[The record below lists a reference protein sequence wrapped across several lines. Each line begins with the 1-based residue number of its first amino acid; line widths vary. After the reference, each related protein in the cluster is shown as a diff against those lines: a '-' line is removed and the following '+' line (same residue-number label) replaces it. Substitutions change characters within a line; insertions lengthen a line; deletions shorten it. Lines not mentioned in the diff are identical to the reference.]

1 MIMVRPIPMK
11 FLISQLAFLTSQPE
25 ARANLGAL
33 AKYFAF
39 LIALV
44 AVYTVLFHVIKLQVE
59 GEPHSWITGIYWT
72 LVVMTTLG
80 FGDITFTSDIGRF
93 FSIIVL
99 LSGVVFLLVMLPF
112 LFIRL
117 FYAPWLEARVRL
129 RAPREMPIGTRGHV
143 IVAEYD
149 AIAAELIERLTVERI
164 PYVVIEPDPVRASQF
179 FGDSITVLTGE
190 NDNRLTYERARAAA
204 ARLVL
209 ANCEDT
215 TNTNITLTV
224 REVAP
229 KVPIAAIVEEED
241 AVDILQLSG
250 ATSVLALKHQ
260 LGAYLAGRIETGRP
274 EAHVVGEFRRLQIA
288 ELPARDTPFVGKT
301 VRDTRLRQRAGVSI
315 VGFWERGKLLPAYP
329 DTLIQPDTVLVVA
342 GTVSQIAAL
351 NALLPAGGDTSQPVL
366 VIGAGKVGQAA
377 VRTLKRK
384 GLSVHIIDR
393 TESALAPLASQV
405 DGVFAGDAA
414 DGDLLR
420 RAGIMSARSVLLT
433 TNDDAMNIYLAV
445 YCRRLNSDLRIISRI
460 THERNLEAIHRA
472 GADFVLS
479 YTTLGVEGVLSLL
492 RGHPPLVLGE
502 GVELFFVH
510 VPPSLA
516 GRPLSESGIGSRTGL
531 SVIAIEEG
539 DQLIAPLTSETV
551 LSAGADLIVLGSHEQ
566 RERFEE
572 AFGRA

>member
-1 MIMVRPIPMK
+1 MK
-11 FLISQLAFLTSQPE
+11 FLISQLAFLTSEPE
-25 ARANLGAL
+25 ARANLRAL

-39 LIALV
+39 LVALV

-59 GEPHSWITGIYWT
+59 GEPHSWITGVYWT

-80 FGDITFTSDIGRF
+80 FGDITFTSDIGRL
-93 FSIIVL
+93 FSIVVL

-129 RAPREMPIGTRGHV
+129 RAPRELPAATSGHV

-149 AIAAELIERLTVERI
+149 AIAAGLAERLAAEQI
-164 PYVVIEPDPVRASQF
+164 PYVVIEPDPVRAAQL
-179 FGDSITVLTGE
+179 FGDGVAMLTGE
-190 NDNRLTYERARAAA
+190 NDSRLTYERARAGT

-229 KVPIAAIVEEED
+229 RVGLVAIVEDED

-274 EAHVVGEFRRLQIA
+274 EAHVVGEFRGLQIA
-288 ELPARDTPFVGKT
+288 ELPARDTPFVSRS
-301 VRDTRLRQRAGVSI
+301 VRDTRLRQQAGVSI
-315 VGFWERGKLLPAYP
+315 VGFWERGKLRPAYP
-329 DTLIQPDTVLVVA
+329 ETLIQPDAVLVVA
-342 GTVSQIAAL
+342 GTASQIAAL
-351 NALLPAGGDTSQPVL
+351 NDMLPDGGDTSRPVL
-366 VIGAGKVGQAA
+366 VIGAGKVGHAA
-377 VRTLKRK
+377 VSTLKRK
-384 GLSVHIIDR
+384 GLSVHVIDR
-393 TESALAPLASQV
+393 TESALAALAAEV
-405 DGVFAGDAA
+405 DGSFAGDAA
-414 DGDLLR
+414 DGQLLR
-420 RAGIMSARSVLLT
+420 RAGIMEARSVLLT

-479 YTTLGVEGVLSLL
+479 YTTLGIEGVMSLL

-502 GVELFFVH
+502 GVELFFVR
-510 VPPSLA
+510 VPSALG
-516 GRPLSESGIGSRTGL
+516 GRPLGESAIGSRSGL
-531 SVIAIEEG
+531 SVIAVQAG
-539 DQLIAPLTSETV
+539 DVLTTPLTSETV
-551 LSAGADLIVLGSHEQ
+551 LPAGADLIVLGSHEQ
-566 RERFEE
+566 RARFEAE
-572 AFGRA
+572 FGRS

>member
-1 MIMVRPIPMK
+1 MK
-11 FLISQLAFLTSQPE
+11 FLLSQLAFLTAEPE
-25 ARANLGAL
+25 ARANLRAL

-44 AVYTVLFHVIKLQVE
+44 AVFSVLFHVIKLQVE
-59 GEPHSWITGIYWT
+59 GEPHSWITGVYWT
-72 LVVMTTLG
+72 LVVMSTLG
-80 FGDITFTSDIGRF
+80 FGDITFTSDVGRL
-93 FSIIVL
+93 FSIVVL

-129 RAPREMPIGTRGHV
+129 RAPRELPASTKGHV
-143 IVAEYD
+143 IIAEYD
-149 AIAAELIERLTVERI
+149 AIAAGLAERLTAEQI
-164 PYVVIEPDPVRASQF
+164 PYVVIEPDPVRAAQL
-179 FGDSITVLTGE
+179 FGDGVATLTGE
-190 NDNRLTYERARAAA
+190 NDSRVTYERARAAR

-229 KVPIAAIVEEED
+229 RVSLVAIVEDED

-288 ELPARDTPFVGKT
+288 ELPARDTPFVART
-301 VRDTRLRQRAGVSI
+301 VRDTKLRQQAGVSI
-315 VGFWERGKLLPAYP
+315 VGFWERGKLRPAYP
-329 DTLIQPDTVLVVA
+329 ETLIQPDAVLVVA
-342 GTVSQIAAL
+342 GTASQIASL
-351 NALLPAGGDTSQPVL
+351 NAMLPDGGDTSRPVL
-366 VIGAGKVGQAA
+366 VIGAGKVGYAA
-377 VRTLKRK
+377 VSTLKRK
-384 GLSVHIIDR
+384 GLSVHVVDR
-393 TESALAPLASQV
+393 TQSAIAPLAGQV
-405 DGVFAGDAA
+405 EGAFAGDAA
-414 DGDLLR
+414 DGQLLR
-420 RAGIMSARSVLLT
+420 RAGIMEARSVLLT

-479 YTTLGVEGVLSLL
+479 YTTLGIEGVMSLL

-502 GVELFFVH
+502 GVELFFVR
-510 VPPSLA
+510 VPSSLA
-516 GRPLSESGIGSRTGL
+516 GRPLGESAIGSRSGL
-531 SVIAIEEG
+531 SVIAVQAGEV
-539 DQLIAPLTSETV
+539 LTTPLTSETV
-551 LSAGADLIVLGSHEQ
+551 LPAGADLIVLGSHEQ
-566 RERFEE
+566 RARFEDE
-572 AFGRA
+572 FGRP

>member
-1 MIMVRPIPMK
+1 MK
-11 FLISQLAFLTSQPE
+11 FLLSQLAFLTSEPE

-39 LIALV
+39 LIVLV
-44 AVYTVLFHVIKLQVE
+44 AVYAVLFHVIKLQVE
-59 GEPHSWITGIYWT
+59 GEPHSWVTGIYWT

-80 FGDITFTSDIGRF
+80 FGDITFTSDIGRV
-93 FSIIVL
+93 FSIVVL

-129 RAPREMPIGTRGHV
+129 RAPRELPATTKGHV
-143 IVAEYD
+143 IIAEYD
-149 AIAAELIERLTVERI
+149 AIAAGLTERLAAEQI
-164 PYVVIEPDPVRASQF
+164 PYVVIEPDPIRAAQM
-179 FGDSITVLTGE
+179 FGDRLQVLTGE
-190 NDNRLTYERARAAA
+190 NDNRLTYERVRAAS

-229 KVPIAAIVEEED
+229 TVGIVAIVEEED
-241 AVDILQLSG
+241 AVDILRLSG

-288 ELPARDTPFVGKT
+288 ELPARDTPFVGRI
-301 VRDTRLRQRAGVSI
+301 VRDTKLRQQAGVSI
-315 VGFWERGKLLPAYP
+315 VGLWERGKLRPAYP
-329 DTLIQPDTVLVVA
+329 ETLIQPDSVLVVA
-342 GTVSQIAAL
+342 GTSSQISAL
-351 NALLPAGGDTSQPVL
+351 NALLPDGGDTSHPVL

-377 VRTLKRK
+377 VGTLKRK
-384 GLSVHIIDR
+384 GLKVHVIDR
-393 TESALAPLASQV
+393 TEAALAPIAGVV

-420 RAGIMSARSVLLT
+420 RAGIMEARSVLLT

-445 YCRRLNSDLRIISRI
+445 YCRRLNKDLRIVSRI

-479 YTTLGVEGVLSLL
+479 YTTLGIDGVLSLL

-510 VPPSLA
+510 VPASLA
-516 GRPLSESGIGSRTGL
+516 GRPLKESAIGSHSGL
-531 SVIAIEEG
+531 SVVAVQEG
-539 DQLIAPLTSETV
+539 DVLTAPLTAETI
-551 LSAGADLIVLGSHEQ
+551 LPAGGDLIVLGSQEQ
-566 RERFEE
+566 RTRFEE
-572 AFGRA
+572 EFG

>member
-1 MIMVRPIPMK
+1 MK
-11 FLISQLAFLTSQPE
+11 FLLSQLAFLTSEPE

-39 LIALV
+39 LIVLV
-44 AVYTVLFHVIKLQVE
+44 AVYAVLFHVIKLQVE
-59 GEPHSWITGIYWT
+59 NEPHSWVTGIYWT

-80 FGDITFTSDIGRF
+80 FGDITFTSDIGRI
-93 FSIIVL
+93 FSIVVL

-129 RAPREMPIGTRGHV
+129 RAPRELPAETKGHV
-143 IVAEYD
+143 IIAEHD
-149 AIAAELIERLTVERI
+149 AIAAGLTERLTAEQI
-164 PYVVIEPDPVRASQF
+164 PYVVIEPDPIRAAQM
-179 FGDSITVLTGE
+179 FGDRLMVLTGE
-190 NDNRLTYERARAAA
+190 NDSRVTYERARAAA

-229 KVPIAAIVEEED
+229 EVGVVAIVEEED
-241 AVDILQLSG
+241 AIDILRLSG

-288 ELPARDTPFVGKT
+288 ELPARDTPFVGKI
-301 VRDTRLRQRAGVSI
+301 VRDTKLRQQAGVSI
-315 VGFWERGKLLPAYP
+315 VGFWERGKLRPAYP
-329 DTLIQPDTVLVVA
+329 ETLIQPDTVLVVA
-342 GTVSQIAAL
+342 GTDSQIGAL
-351 NALLPAGGDTSQPVL
+351 NALLPDGGDTSHPVL

-377 VRTLKRK
+377 VATLKRK
-384 GLSVHIIDR
+384 GLKVHVIDR
-393 TESALAPLASQV
+393 TESVLAPVAQVV

-420 RAGIMSARSVLLT
+420 RAGIMEARSVLLT

-445 YCRRLNSDLRIISRI
+445 FCRRLNKDLRIVSRI

-479 YTTLGVEGVLSLL
+479 YTTLGIEGVMSLL

-502 GVELFFVH
+502 GVELFFVR
-510 VPPSLA
+510 VPATLA
-516 GRPLSESGIGSRTGL
+516 GRPLKDSAIGSHSGL
-531 SVIAIEEG
+531 SVIAVQEG
-539 DQLIAPLTSETV
+539 DVITAPLTGETV
-551 LSAGADLIVLGSHEQ
+551 LPAGADLIVLGSNEQ
-566 RERFEE
+566 RARFEE
-572 AFGRA
+572 EFGRA

>member
-1 MIMVRPIPMK
+1 MVRLIPMK
-11 FLISQLAFLTSQPE
+11 FLLSQLAFLTSQPE

-39 LIALV
+39 LVGLV
-44 AVYTVLFHVIKLQVE
+44 AVYAVLFHVIKLQVE
-59 GEPHSWITGIYWT
+59 GEPHSWITGVYWT

-80 FGDITFTSDIGRF
+80 FGDITFTSDIGRL
-93 FSIIVL
+93 FSIVVL

-117 FYAPWLEARVRL
+117 FYAPWLEARVRM
-129 RAPREMPIGTRGHV
+129 RAPRELALETKGHV
-143 IVAEYD
+143 IIAEYD
-149 AIAAELIERLTVERI
+149 AIAIGLVERLAAEQI
-164 PYVVIEPDPVRASQF
+164 PYVVVEPDPIRAGQL
-179 FGDSITVLTGE
+179 FGDGVRVLTGE
-190 NDNRLTYERARAAA
+190 NDSRLTYERARAAA

-229 KVPIAAIVEEED
+229 DVRIAAIVEEED
-241 AVDILQLSG
+241 AIDILELSG

-288 ELPARDTPFVGKT
+288 ELPARDTPFVGSS
-301 VRDTRLRQRAGVSI
+301 VRDTKLRQHAGVSI
-315 VGFWERGKLLPAYP
+315 VGFWERGKLRPAYP
-329 DTLIQPDTVLVVA
+329 ETLIPSDTVVVVA
-342 GTVSQIAAL
+342 GTSSQIDAL
-351 NALLPAGGDTSQPVL
+351 NAMLPDGGDTSRPVL

-384 GLSVHIIDR
+384 GLAVHVIDR
-393 TESALAPLASQV
+393 TDEALGSLAGDV

-414 DGDLLR
+414 DGQLLR
-420 RAGIMSARSVLLT
+420 RAGIMDARSVLLT

-445 YCRRLNSDLRIISRI
+445 YCRRLNGDLRIISRI

-479 YTTLGVEGVLSLL
+479 YTTLGIEGVLSLL
-492 RGHPPLVLGE
+492 RGHPPLLLGE
-502 GVELFFVH
+502 GVELFFVR
-510 VPPSLA
+510 VPASLA
-516 GRPLSESGIGSRTGL
+516 NRPLSESGIGSRTGL
-531 SVIAIEEG
+531 SVIAVQHG
-539 DQLIAPLTSETV
+539 DVLTAPLTSETV
-551 LSAGADLIVLGSHEQ
+551 LPEGADLIVLGSQEQ
-566 RERFEE
+566 REAFER
-572 AFGRA
+572 AFG

>member
-1 MIMVRPIPMK
+1 MK
-11 FLISQLAFLTSQPE
+11 FLLSQLAFLTSEPE

-39 LIALV
+39 LIVLV
-44 AVYTVLFHVIKLQVE
+44 AVYAVLFHVIKLQVE
-59 GEPHSWITGIYWT
+59 GEPHSWVTGIYWT

-80 FGDITFTSDIGRF
+80 FGDITFTSDIGRV
-93 FSIIVL
+93 FSIVVL

-129 RAPREMPIGTRGHV
+129 RAPRELPATTKGHV
-143 IVAEYD
+143 IIAEYD
-149 AIAAELIERLTVERI
+149 AIAAGLTERLAAEQI
-164 PYVVIEPDPVRASQF
+164 PYVVIEPDPIRAAQM
-179 FGDSITVLTGE
+179 FGDRLQVLTGE
-190 NDNRLTYERARAAA
+190 NDNRLTYERARTAS

-229 KVPIAAIVEEED
+229 TVGIVAIVEEED
-241 AVDILQLSG
+241 AVDILRLSG

-288 ELPARDTPFVGKT
+288 ELPARDTPFVGRI
-301 VRDTRLRQRAGVSI
+301 VRDTKLRQQAGVSI
-315 VGFWERGKLLPAYP
+315 VGLWERGKLRPAYP
-329 DTLIQPDTVLVVA
+329 ETLIQPDSVLVVA
-342 GTVSQIAAL
+342 GTSSQISAL
-351 NALLPAGGDTSQPVL
+351 NALLPDGGDTSHPVL

-377 VRTLKRK
+377 VGTLKRK
-384 GLSVHIIDR
+384 GLKVHVIDR
-393 TESALAPLASQV
+393 TEAALAPIAGVV

-420 RAGIMSARSVLLT
+420 RAGIMEARSVLLT

-445 YCRRLNSDLRIISRI
+445 YCRRLNKDLRIVSRI

-479 YTTLGVEGVLSLL
+479 YTTLGIDGVLSLL

-510 VPPSLA
+510 VPASLA
-516 GRPLSESGIGSRTGL
+516 GRPLKESAIGSHSGL
-531 SVIAIEEG
+531 SVVAVQEG
-539 DQLIAPLTSETV
+539 DVLTAPLTAETI
-551 LSAGADLIVLGSHEQ
+551 LPAGGDLIVLGSQEQ
-566 RERFEE
+566 RTRFEE
-572 AFGRA
+572 EFG